1 MTPPRTTPARTTA
14 RRPPK
19 HPDEFHIPA
28 TLAIVAAITLYALLP
43 NDLIL
48 GPRLVVPTLEVLLFV
63 PLFAAN
69 PHRLHR
75 TNATLRRLTIALI
88 LLIMATNLWALL
100 QLLQT
105 LLGGEAKQ
113 GSTLVVGAAQVWFT
127 NILVFALAFWEID
140 RGGPVVRTQTERP
153 HLPPADFR
161 FPQDEDHDAVDEVA
175 ARSSIT
181 SDWKPG
187 FVDYL
192 YISVTNSS
200 AFSPTDSMPLSPRAK
215 LLMATESVSAILLSV
230 LVIARGVSL
239 LQ

>member
-1 MTPPRTTPARTTA
+1 MTSPAPTA
-14 RRPPK
+14 P
-19 HPDEFHIPA
+19 HPQHPGEVHLPA
-28 TLAIVAAITLYALLP
+28 ALAIVAAITLYALLP

-48 GPRLVVPTLEVLLFV
+48 GPRLVVPALEVLLFV
-63 PLFAAN
+63 PLFLAN
-69 PHRLHR
+69 PHRLR
-75 TNATLRRLTIALI
+75 KRNATLRRLSLTLI
-88 LLIMATNLWALL
+88 LLIAATNLWALA

-105 LLGGEAKQ
+105 LLNGQAKQ
-113 GSTLVVGAAQVWFT
+113 GSTLVVGAGQVWFT
-127 NILVFALAFWEID
+127 NILVFALAYWELD

-153 HLPPADFR
+153 NLPPADFR

-175 ARSSIT
+175 VRSSIT
-181 SDWKPG
+181 SNWKPG

-215 LLMATESVSAILLSV
+215 LLMGTESVSAILLSV